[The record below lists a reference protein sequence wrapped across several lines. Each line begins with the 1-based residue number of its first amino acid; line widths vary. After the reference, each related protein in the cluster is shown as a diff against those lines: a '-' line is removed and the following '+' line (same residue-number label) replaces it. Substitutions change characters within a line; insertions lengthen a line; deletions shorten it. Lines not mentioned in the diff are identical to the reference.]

1 MKKIFKFVKQN
12 IIGFIIGGIVFGSL
26 GVYAAGVIAA
36 NEVTYSNASSGLSST
51 NVKGALDELNTK
63 ATEKIEEAEMKCPSG
78 NLCSKTNLH
87 KTIFASKMGICINR
101 NNILQCFK
109 INNYDVEKKRIQQV
123 FSDISCYI
131 DSDGSMICRASDF
144 DCRVYSNG
152 DVGCE
157 DNYDNMITGCR
168 VESDGSADCY
178 WGYS

>member
-36 NEVTYSNASSGLSST
+36 NEVTYSNASSGLSLT

-109 INNYDVEKKRIQQV
+109 INNYDVEKNHIQQV
-123 FSDISCYI
+123 FSDVSCNVY
-131 DSDGSMICRASDF
+131 SSSVECSPFNF
-144 DCRVYSNG
+144 DCKVFSGG
-152 DVGCE
+152 DVSCGDRS
-157 DNYDNMITGCR
+157 DNSYCFVTTSSEVN
-168 VESDGSADCY
+168 CY
-178 WGYS
+178 